1 MKKYRL
7 KKIRTIEMIAGK
19 SITDMAKEV
28 HIERSYL
35 SQIISRKRC
44 CSGKVAYALSIYKGK
59 DIEYFFDE
67 EEE

>member
-7 KKIRTIEMIAGK
+7 KKIRTVEMIAGK
-19 SITDMAKEV
+19 SITDISKEV

-35 SQIISRKRC
+35 SQIISRKRY
-44 CSGKVAYALSIYKGK
+44 CSGVVAYALSMYKGK

-67 EEE
+67 EN

>member
-7 KKIRTIEMIAGK
+7 KKIRTVEMIAGK

-35 SQIISRKRC
+35 SQIISRKRY
-44 CSGKVAYALSIYKGK
+44 CSGLVAYALSMYKGKK

-67 EEE
+67 EE

>member
-7 KKIRTIEMIAGK
+7 KSYRTVEMIAGK

-44 CSGKVAYALSIYKGK
+44 CSGKVAYALSKYKDK

-67 EEE
+67 EN

>member
-7 KKIRTIEMIAGK
+7 KSYRTIELIAGK
-19 SITDMAKEV
+19 SITDISKEV

-44 CSGKVAYALSIYKGK
+44 CSGKVAYALSMYKGK

-67 EEE
+67 EN

>member
-7 KKIRTIEMIAGK
+7 KKIRTVEMIAGK
-19 SITDMAKEV
+19 SITDISKEV

-35 SQIISRKRC
+35 SQIISRKRY
-44 CSGKVAYALSIYKGK
+44 CSGVIAYALSKYKGK

-67 EEE
+67 ED